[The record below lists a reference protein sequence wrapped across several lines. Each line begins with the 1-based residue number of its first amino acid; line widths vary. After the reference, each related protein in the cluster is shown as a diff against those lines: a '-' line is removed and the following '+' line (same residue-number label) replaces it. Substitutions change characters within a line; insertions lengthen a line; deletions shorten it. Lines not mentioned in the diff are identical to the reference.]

1 MENPTMEDLFG
12 PVICAYTREQ
22 ALDDGVLVDVTEM
35 AAEAGFK
42 FPVAVTQRLHA
53 EVLTPDPRAEAEGQS
68 FDGRC
73 WDALHMLHM
82 AIKGVLPAKTQQ
94 GPGPGQTT
102 LYQCYFIMKR
112 RQRKLLTLKA
122 VCGPGDNM
130 EPVITL
136 MLPDED

>member
-1 MENPTMEDLFG
+1 MDTMTELFG
-12 PVICAYTREQ
+12 EVICTYTREQ
-22 ALDDGVLVDVTEM
+22 ALEDGVLVDVTEM
-35 AAEAGFK
+35 AREAGFT
-42 FPVAVTQRLHA
+42 FPVALTQRLHA
-53 EVLTPDPRAEAEGQS
+53 EVITPDPRAAAEGQS
-68 FDGRC
+68 VDGRL

-82 AIKGVLPAKTQQ
+82 AIKGALPCTTTP

-130 EPVITL
+130 EPTITL